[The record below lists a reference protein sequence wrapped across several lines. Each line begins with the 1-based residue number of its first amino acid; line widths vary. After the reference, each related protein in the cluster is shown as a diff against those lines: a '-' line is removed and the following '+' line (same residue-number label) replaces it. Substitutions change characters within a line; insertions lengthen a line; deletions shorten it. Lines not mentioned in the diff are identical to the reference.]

1 MKPDLSISGAIL
13 FDLSFL
19 APKIK
24 KNFTCNHRNITS
36 MIYFSSPLPEIAS

>member
-24 KNFTCNHRNITS
+24 KNFTCNHWNVTS
-36 MIYFSSPLPEIAS
+36 MIYFSSPLPEVTS